1 MSPEQSQEIQWLEGI
16 IAGRQECL
24 HSLYQAYESRLYR
37 FAMVRLN
44 EPADAADV
52 VNDVMLQV
60 WRSAD
65 RFNGQSRLST
75 WIFGIANHKILDHL
89 RRRQR
94 TETEELDEQ
103 MSDDSTPSPVRET
116 AGVQEMNLIQR
127 CMHELSVIQQ
137 QVLQLTFI
145 ENASYGE
152 IAEIL
157 DCPQGTVKTRVFK
170 ARKLLKKCFQRLTE
184 K

>member
-1 MSPEQSQEIQWLEGI
+1 MSPEQSQEKQWLEGI
-16 IAGRQECL
+16 IAGHQESL
-24 HSLYQAYESRLYR
+24 HALYQAYESRLYR
-37 FAMVRLN
+37 FAMIRLH

-60 WRSAD
+60 WRSAE

-94 TETEELDEQ
+94 TETEELDEHI
-103 MSDDSTPSPVRET
+103 SDDSAPSPLRET
-116 AGVQEMNLIQR
+116 AAVQEMDLIQR
-127 CMHELSVIQQ
+127 CMHQLSTIQQ

-145 ENASYGE
+145 ENASYAE
-152 IAEIL
+152 IA
-157 DCPQGTVKTRVFK
+157 
-170 ARKLLKKCFQRLTE
+170 
-184 K
+184 